1 MSKKNMDEKNRF
13 RSRTIAFRLSPEE
26 ADELDMMWKISGY
39 RIKQDYIRDCLFKSK
54 VEAKGNPQMLTSM
67 RNTLKRIEILLTES
81 DCSEEAMDEMVT
93 KLNRI
98 IRILE
103 AF

>member
-1 MSKKNMDEKNRF
+1 MCIRDR
-13 RSRTIAFRLSPEE
+13 
-26 ADELDMMWKISGY
+26 
-39 RIKQDYIRDCLFKSK
+39 DYIRDCLFKFK

-98 IRILE
+98 IQILE

>member
-1 MSKKNMDEKNRF
+1 MSKKNMDDKNRF

-54 VEAKGNPQMLTSM
+54 VEAKGNPQMLISM
-67 RNTLKRIEILLTES
+67 KNALNRIESLLAES
-81 DCSEEAMDEMVT
+81 DCSEVALDEIVM

-98 IRILE
+98 TQILE

>member
-1 MSKKNMDEKNRF
+1 M
-13 RSRTIAFRLSPEE
+13 
-26 ADELDMMWKISGY
+26 
-39 RIKQDYIRDCLFKSK
+39 FKSK
-54 VEAKGNPQMLTSM
+54 VEAKGNPQMLISM
-67 RNTLKRIEILLTES
+67 KNTLGRIEMLIAES

-98 IRILE
+98 VQILE